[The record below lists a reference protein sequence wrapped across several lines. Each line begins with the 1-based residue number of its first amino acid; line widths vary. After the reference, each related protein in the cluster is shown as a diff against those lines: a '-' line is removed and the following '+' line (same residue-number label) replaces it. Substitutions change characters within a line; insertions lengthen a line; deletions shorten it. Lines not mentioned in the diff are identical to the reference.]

1 MFLRLVSKDDNGS
14 SKTIIR
20 SAISGSNSIRARKND
35 SAKELLSPSLKE
47 CFNEMLD
54 ESVLASMSLISRWYT
69 NWRPFLFNLT
79 NFKLGLNLLKY
90 LFTAVKYFSPY
101 CSTRLSSSFSMVSR
115 FFSHCSRTNRAWRVL
130 TLARF
135 QLGFFYSSLYFLV
148 VF

>member
-35 SAKELLSPSLKE
+35 RAKELLSPSLKE

-79 NFKLGLNLLKY
+79 NFKLGLNLLKG
-90 LFTAVKYFSPY
+90 TSI
-101 CSTRLSSSFSMVSR
+101 
-115 FFSHCSRTNRAWRVL
+115 N
-130 TLARF
+130 
-135 QLGFFYSSLYFLV
+135 
-148 VF
+148 